1 MYPLASTDP
10 AGATPASPLLPEI
23 EQRILRYWD
32 EDGTFQASIDARP
45 AVNEDGSQ
53 NEFVFYD
60 GPPFAN
66 GLPHY
71 GHLLTGYVKD
81 LVARYQT
88 QQGRRVER
96 RFGWDTHGLPAELE
110 AMKQLGMT
118 DKSEIEAMGIDRF
131 NDACRASVLKYTEE
145 WKRYVTRQARWVDF
159 DNDYKTLTPDFMESV
174 IWAFS
179 ELHRKDLTYRGF
191 RVLPYC
197 WHDETPLSN
206 HELRMDDDVY
216 TMRQDPSVTVSFPIL
231 GLPDDAALVPA
242 GGADAAL
249 ADELAGVHVLAWTTT
264 PWTLPTNAAL
274 AVGPEIE
281 YAVVP
286 AGPEGPTV
294 AAAERFLLAVDL
306 VGAHAKELGHADA
319 DAARAAVERTVLG
332 ARLGGLRY
340 EPLFTDLFEAHAGET
355 FPVGARTLTLDG
367 VHRILVD
374 DYVSTDDGTGVVHQ
388 APAYGEDDQRV
399 CEANGIPVLLSVDEG
414 ARFLPLFAREG
425 QGRGDLKDIAGVQ
438 VFEAN
443 RTIIRALRALGRI
456 AREASYEHSYPHCWR
471 CRTPLIYRAITS
483 WYVSVTKVK
492 DRMLELNEDIT
503 WIPGN
508 VKHGQFGTW
517 VANARDWSISR
528 NRYWGSP
535 IPVWESDHPDYP
547 LQEVYGSLAELEEA
561 FGRLPRNADGEVDL
575 HRPWIDDLTRP
586 HPDPEAAAAGAT
598 MRRVEDVL
606 DVWFDSGSMP
616 YAQVHY
622 PFERAD
628 WFPTHNPADFI
639 VEYIGQTRG
648 WFYTMHI
655 LATALFDRPAFSH
668 VISHGI
674 VLGSDGQKMS
684 KSLRNYPDVTE
695 VLDRDGSDAM
705 RWFLMASPI
714 LRGGNLIVTEEGI
727 REATRQVI
735 LPLWNAW
742 HFFTLYANTAH
753 DGGARPEGYRASE
766 RHTAEDPLD
775 QYVLAACGTM
785 LRQVKAALDAYEVSD
800 AADALRA
807 FMDTLTNWYIRR
819 SRERF
824 FAEDT
829 AAMDVLSTVLEA
841 FTRAAAPLLPLVAE
855 EIWRGLTG
863 GRSVHLTDYPDA
875 DLFPH
880 GPEADALVAR
890 MDLVRSITSA
900 GSALRKGAKRRVRL
914 PLAAMSVVVPDA
926 AALEGTFTRI
936 VADELNLKEV
946 RLTEL
951 SEEAI
956 SRYGI
961 GTELK
966 LNFRELGKH
975 FGRQV
980 PLIKEAVDA
989 GTYAEGEQGLDV
1001 TLADGAVMTLASEL
1015 YELRTVSTGAPEG
1028 TAVGVLPGGGF
1039 LVLETA
1045 VSAEL
1050 AAEGVAR
1057 DVIRAVQAARKDAG
1071 LDVADRVRTRIEG
1084 PAPVVAALE
1093 SHRDLVAQETLTVEL
1108 DLVDSGA
1115 ADPRRDPTDDAM
1127 KTVAVAVAKAQA

>member
-1 MYPLASTDP
+1 MYPLASSDP
-10 AGATPASPLLPEI
+10 NGTTPASPRLPEI
-23 EQRILRYWD
+23 ERRILQHWD
-32 EDGTFQASIDARP
+32 EDGTFQASIDQRP
-45 AVNEDGSQ
+45 PLTEDGAQ

-118 DKSEIEAMGIDRF
+118 DKAEIEAMGIDRF
-131 NDACRASVLKYTEE
+131 NDACRASVLKYTDQWQE
-145 WKRYVTRQARWVDF
+145 YVTRQARWVDF
-159 DNDYKTLTPDFMESV
+159 ENDYKTLTPDFMESV

-179 ELHRKDLTYRGF
+179 QLHEKGLTYRGF

-197 WHDETPLSN
+197 WNDETPLSN

-216 TMRQDPSVTVSFPIL
+216 QMRQDPSVTVSFPVT
-231 GLPDDAALVPA
+231 GLPEDAALIPD
-242 GGADAAL
+242 GGADADL
-249 ADELAGVHVLAWTTT
+249 AERLLGVHVLAWTTT

-274 AVGPEIE
+274 AVGPEIA

-286 AGPEGPTV
+286 AGPEGASV
-294 AAAERFLLAVDL
+294 DAERFLLALDRVP
-306 VGAHAKELGHADA
+306 AHAKELGYADA
-319 DAARAAVERTVLG
+319 EAARAAVVETIPG

-340 EPLFTDLFEAHAGET
+340 APLFTDVFDAHRGET
-355 FPVGARTLTLDG
+355 FTANGRELTLDAA
-367 VHRILVD
+367 HRILVD

-399 CEANGIPVLLSVDEG
+399 CEANGIPVLLSVDSG
-414 ARFLPLFAREG
+414 AKFLPLFAREDT
-425 QGRGDLKDIAGVQ
+425 GRGDLREIAGVQ

-443 RTIIRALRALGRI
+443 RTIVRALRDLGRV

-471 CRTPLIYRAITS
+471 CRKPLVYRAVTS
-483 WYVSVTKVK
+483 WYVAVTQVK
-492 DRMLELNEDIT
+492 ERMLELNDEIT

-547 LQEVYGSLAELEEA
+547 RQEVYGSLAEIEEA
-561 FGRLPRNADGEVDL
+561 FGRLPRNAEGEVDL

-586 HPDPEAAAAGAT
+586 HPDPEAAAAGAV

-655 LATALFDRPAFSH
+655 LATALFDRPAFSN

-684 KSLRNYPDVTE
+684 KSLRNYPDVNE

-735 LPLWNAW
+735 LPAWNAW
-742 HFFTLYANTAH
+742 HFFSLYANTAH

-766 RHTAEDPLD
+766 RHTSEDPLD
-775 QYVLAACGTM
+775 QYVLAATGQM
-785 LRQVKAALDAYEVSD
+785 LREVKAALDSYEVSD
-800 AADALRA
+800 ATEALRT

-829 AAMDVLSTVLEA
+829 VAMDVLYTVLEA

-880 GPEADALVAR
+880 GPEAETLVAR
-890 MDLVRSITSA
+890 MDAVRRISSA

-914 PLAAMSVVVPDA
+914 PLARLSVVVPDA
-926 AALEGTFTRI
+926 AGLEGTYARI

-946 RLTEL
+946 ALTEL
-951 SEEAI
+951 SDEAI
-956 SRYGI
+956 AEYGI
-961 GTELK
+961 GTKLT
-966 LNFRELGKH
+966 LNFRELGKA
-975 FGRQV
+975 FGKQV
-980 PLIKEAVDA
+980 PAVKKAVDDGA
-989 GTYAEGEQGLDV
+989 YAETADGLAVALADGETV
-1001 TLADGAVMTLASEL
+1001 TLAPEL
-1015 YELRTVSTGAPEG
+1015 YELRTVSTGAPAG
-1028 TAVGVLPGGGF
+1028 TAVGVLSGAAGF
-1039 LVLETA
+1039 LVLETE

-1057 DVIRAVQAARKDAG
+1057 DVIRAVQAARKEAG
-1071 LDVADRVRTRIEG
+1071 LEVSDRVRSRIEG
-1084 PAPVVAALE
+1084 PAAVLAALE
-1093 SHRDLVAQETLTVEL
+1093 SHRELIAGETLSAEL
-1108 DLVDSGA
+1108 ELVDSGA
-1115 ADPRRDPTDDAM
+1115 EDTRQDPADDAM
-1127 KTVAVAVAKAQA
+1127 KAVAVTVEKVGA

>member
-131 NDACRASVLKYTEE
+131 NDACRSSVLKYTEE

-179 ELHRKDLTYRGF
+179 ELHRKGLTYRGF

-216 TMRQDPSVTVSFPIL
+216 KMRQDPSVTVSFPIL

-286 AGPEGPTV
+286 AGPEGATV

-306 VGAHAKELGHADA
+306 VGAHAKELGYADA

-340 EPLFTDLFEAHAGET
+340 EPLFTDVFEAHAGET

-829 AAMDVLSTVLEA
+829 VAFDVLYTVLEA

-975 FGRQV
+975 FGKQV
-980 PLIKEAVDA
+980 PLIKKAVDA
-989 GTYAEGEQGLDV
+989 GAYAEGEQGLDV
-1001 TLADGAVMTLASEL
+1001 TLADGAVVTLAPEL
-1015 YELRTVSTGAPEG
+1015 YDLRTVSTGAPEG

-1115 ADPRRDPTDDAM
+1115 ADPRRDPADDAM

>member
-32 EDGTFQASIDARP
+32 EDGIFQASIDARP

-655 LATALFDRPAFSH
+655 LATALFDRPAFSN

-1001 TLADGAVMTLASEL
+1001 TLADGAVVTLASEL

-1115 ADPRRDPTDDAM
+1115 ADPRRDPADDAM

>member
-1 MYPLASTDP
+1 MYPLASSDP
-10 AGATPASPLLPEI
+10 AGTTPASPRLPEI
-23 EQRILRYWD
+23 ERRILQYWD
-32 EDGTFQASIDARP
+32 EDGTFQASIGQRP
-45 AVNEDGSQ
+45 ALNEDGSQ

-118 DKSEIEAMGIDRF
+118 DKAEIEAMGIDRF
-131 NDACRASVLKYTEE
+131 NDACRSSVLAYTDQ
-145 WKRYVTRQARWVDF
+145 WQDYVTRQARWVDF
-159 DNDYKTLTPDFMESV
+159 ENDYKTLTPDFMESV

-179 ELHRKDLTYRGF
+179 QLHEKGLTYRGF

-197 WHDETPLSN
+197 WNDQTPLSN
-206 HELRMDDDVY
+206 HELRMDEDVY
-216 TMRQDPSVTVSFPIL
+216 QMRQDPSVTVSFPVT
-231 GLPDDAALVPA
+231 GLPADPALVPD
-242 GGADAAL
+242 GGADA
-249 ADELAGVHVLAWTTT
+249 ELASRLTGVHVLAWTTT

-274 AVGPEIE
+274 AVGPDIA
-281 YAVVP
+281 YALVP
-286 AGPEGPTV
+286 AGPEGATVEAERMLLAQDRV
-294 AAAERFLLAVDL
+294 AAHF
-306 VGAHAKELGHADA
+306 KELGYADA
-319 DAARAAVERTVLG
+319 EAAQAAVVETIPG
-332 ARLGGLRY
+332 ARLAGLAY
-340 EPLFTDLFEAHAGET
+340 EPLFTDVFDAHRDDSFTVNG
-355 FPVGARTLTLDG
+355 RTLSLAG
-367 VHRILVD
+367 AHRILVD

-399 CEANGIPVLLSVDEG
+399 CEANGIPVLLSVDAG
-414 ARFLPLFAREG
+414 ARFLPLFAREDV
-425 QGRGDLKDIAGVQ
+425 GRGDLREIAGVQ

-443 RTIIRALRALGRI
+443 RTIVRALRALGRL

-471 CRTPLIYRAITS
+471 CRTPLIYRAVTS
-483 WYVSVTKVK
+483 WYVAVTQVK
-492 DRMLELNEDIT
+492 ERMLELNEEIT

-535 IPVWESDHPDYP
+535 IPVWECDAADCGH
-547 LQEVYGSLAELEEA
+547 QEVFGSLEA
-561 FGRLPRNADGEVDL
+561 MRERFGRLPVNAAGETDL
-575 HRPWIDDLTRP
+575 HRPWIDGLTVE
-586 HPDPEAAAAGAT
+586 HEGCGGT
-598 MRRVEDVL
+598 LRRVEDVL

-705 RWFLMASPI
+705 RWFLMSSPI
-714 LRGGNLIVTEEGI
+714 LRGGNLVVTEEGI

-735 LPLWNAW
+735 LPAWNAW
-742 HFFTLYANTAH
+742 HFFSLYANTAH
-753 DGGARPEGYRASE
+753 DGGARPEGYRAQP
-766 RHTAEDPLD
+766 RHASEDPLD
-775 QYVLAACGTM
+775 QYVLAATGRM
-785 LRQVKAALDAYEVSD
+785 LREVKAALDAYEVSE
-800 AADALRA
+800 AAESLRT

-819 SRERF
+819 SRQRF
-824 FAEDT
+824 FDEDT
-829 AAMDVLSTVLEA
+829 AAMDVLYTVLEA
-841 FTRAAAPLLPLVAE
+841 FARAAAPLLPLVSE

-880 GPEADALVAR
+880 GPEADTLVAR
-890 MDLVRSITSA
+890 MDAVRRISSA

-914 PLAAMSVVVPDA
+914 PLARLSVVVPDA
-926 AALEGTFTRI
+926 AGLEGTYARI
-936 VADELNLKEV
+936 IADELNIKEV
-946 RLTEL
+946 ALTEL
-951 SEEAI
+951 SDEAI
-956 SRYGI
+956 ARYGI

-966 LNFRELGKH
+966 LNFRELGKKY
-975 FGRQV
+975 GKRV
-980 PLIKEAVDA
+980 PLIKKAIDENHFV
-989 GTYAEGEQGLDV
+989 GGPGGLDV
-1001 TLADGAVMTLASEL
+1001 TVGSETLRLTPDLFEMT
-1015 YELRTVSTGAPEG
+1015 TVSTGAPEG
-1028 TAVGVLPGGGF
+1028 TAVGVLSGAAGF
-1039 LVLETA
+1039 LVLETE
-1045 VSAEL
+1045 VTAEL

-1057 DVIRAVQAARKDAG
+1057 DVVRAVQSARKDAG
-1071 LDVADRVRTRIEG
+1071 LEVSDRVRTRIAG
-1084 PAPVVAALE
+1084 PAPVLAALE
-1093 SHRDLVAQETLTVEL
+1093 AHRGLLAAETLTAEL
-1108 DLVDSGA
+1108 ELVDSGA
-1115 ADPRRDPTDDAM
+1115 ADTRADPADDAM
-1127 KTVAVAVAKAQA
+1127 RAVDVTVEKVTA

>member
-1 MYPLASTDP
+1 MYPLASSAPD
-10 AGATPASPLLPEI
+10 GRTPASPRFPEI
-23 EQRILRYWD
+23 ERRILAYWD
-32 EDGTFQASIDARP
+32 EDGTFQASIDQRP
-45 AVNEDGSQ
+45 TRNEDGSQ

-118 DKSEIEAMGIDRF
+118 DKSEIEAMGIDTF
-131 NDACRASVLKYTEE
+131 NDACRSSVLKYTDQ
-145 WKRYVTRQARWVDF
+145 WQDYVTRQARWVDF
-159 DNDYKTLTPDFMESV
+159 ENDYKTLTPDFMESV

-179 ELHRKDLTYRGF
+179 ELHRKGLTYRGF

-197 WHDETPLSN
+197 WNDETPLSN

-216 TMRQDPSVTVSFPIL
+216 KMRQDPSVTVTFPIA
-231 GLPDDAALVPA
+231 GLPADPALVPD

-249 ADELAGVHVLAWTTT
+249 AAHLAGVHVLAWTTT

-274 AVGPEIE
+274 AVGPQIQ

-286 AGPEGPTV
+286 AGPEGAT
-294 AAAERFLLAVDL
+294 ADGDRFLLAVDL
-306 VGAHAKELGHADA
+306 VGAHAKELGYADA
-319 DAARAAVERTVLG
+319 DAARAAVTETIPG
-332 ARLGGLRY
+332 ARLGGLAY
-340 EPLFTDLFEAHAGET
+340 APLFTDVFDAHRGET
-355 FPVGARTLTLDG
+355 FTVNGRDLGVEGA
-367 VHRILVD
+367 HRILVD
-374 DYVSTDDGTGVVHQ
+374 DYVSTEDGTGVVHQ

-399 CEANGIPVLLSVDEG
+399 CEANGIPVLLSVDSG
-414 ARFLPLFAREG
+414 ARFLPLFAREDV
-425 QGRGDLKDIAGVQ
+425 GRGDLREIAGVQ

-443 RTIIRALRALGRI
+443 RTIIRALRALGRV

-471 CRTPLIYRAITS
+471 CRTPLIYRAVTS
-483 WYVSVTKVK
+483 WYVKVTQIKE
-492 DRMLELNEDIT
+492 RMLELNEEIT

-535 IPVWESDHPDYP
+535 IPVWESDHPDFP
-547 LQEVYGSLAELEEA
+547 RQEVYGSLAEIEEA
-561 FGRLPRNADGEVDL
+561 FGRLPRNAQGEVDL
-575 HRPWIDDLTRP
+575 HRPWVDDLTRP
-586 HPDPEAAAAGAT
+586 HPDPEAAAAGAV

-655 LATALFDRPAFSH
+655 LATALFDRPAFSN
-668 VISHGI
+668 VIAHGI

-695 VLDRDGSDAM
+695 VLDRDGADAM

-727 REATRQVI
+727 REGVRQVL
-735 LPLWNAW
+735 LPAWNAY

-753 DGGARPEGYRASE
+753 DGGARPEGYRAQE

-775 QYVLAACGTM
+775 QYILAATGRM
-785 LRQVKAALDAYEVSD
+785 LREVKTGLDAYEVSD
-800 AADALRA
+800 ATDALRG

-824 FAEDT
+824 FDEDT
-829 AAMDVLSTVLEA
+829 VAFDVLYTVLEA
-841 FTRAAAPLLPLVAE
+841 FTRAAAPLMPLIAE

-880 GPEADALVAR
+880 GPEADSLVAR
-890 MDLVRSITSA
+890 MDAVRRISSA
-900 GSALRKGAKRRVRL
+900 GSALRKGAGRRVRL
-914 PLAAMSVVVPDA
+914 PLPRLSVVVPDA
-926 AALEGTFTRI
+926 AGLEGTYARI
-936 VADELNLKEV
+936 VADELNLKDVE
-946 RLTEL
+946 LTEL

-956 SRYGI
+956 ARYGI

-966 LNFRELGKH
+966 LNFRELGKA

-980 PLIKEAVDA
+980 PLVKQAVDA
-989 GTYAEGEQGLDV
+989 GAYEETAEGLAV
-1001 TLADGAVMTLASEL
+1001 TLADGETVTLAPAL

-1028 TAVGVLPGGGF
+1028 TAVGVLPGTAGF
-1039 LVLETA
+1039 LVLDTE

-1050 AAEGVAR
+1050 AAEGTAR
-1057 DVIRAVQAARKDAG
+1057 DVVRAVQAARKDAG
-1071 LDVADRVRTRIEG
+1071 LDVSDRVRTRIEG
-1084 PAPVVAALE
+1084 PTAVVAALE
-1093 SHRDLVAQETLTVEL
+1093 AHRGLVAEETLTVDLE
-1108 DLVDSGA
+1108 LVDSGA
-1115 ADPRRDPTDDAM
+1115 ADPRKDPADDAM
-1127 KTVAVAVAKAQA
+1127 KTVAVSVAKADA